1 MYMISIL
8 RSGARLPRVRASSI
22 TDNIYAWAGYLTSMR
37 SSLFMCKMG
46 ILKVFIVVMCVYLLR
61 CVRLF
66 VTPWTVAHQ
75 APRLMEFSSQG
86 YWSGLP
92 FPTPE
97 YLPDRR
103 IEPTSLMLAG
113 RFFYHCVTWEAP

>member
-37 SSLFMCKMG
+37 LSLFMCKMG
-46 ILKVFIVVMCVYLLR
+46 ILKVFIVVMCVYLLH

-66 VTPWTVAHQ
+66 VPH
-75 APRLMEFSSQG
+75 
-86 YWSGLP
+86 GL
-92 FPTPE
+92 
-97 YLPDRR
+97 
-103 IEPTSLMLAG
+103 
-113 RFFYHCVTWEAP
+113 

>member
-1 MYMISIL
+1 MYMMSIL
-8 RSGARLPRVRASSI
+8 GSGARLPRVRASSI
-22 TDNIYAWAGYLTSMR
+22 TDNICACAGYLTSVR
-37 SSLFMCKMG
+37 SSFFTCKMG
-46 ILKVFIVVMCVYLLR
+46 ILKVFIVVMCVYLLS

-75 APRLMEFSSQG
+75 APLLMEFSSQG

-92 FPTPE
+92 LPTPE
-97 YLPDRR
+97 YLPDPR
-103 IEPTSLMLAG
+103 IEPTSLTLAG